1 MHKDLRAIAF
11 NMLWVLAVGY
21 FVYHL
26 ITGARGILS
35 FEVLSDELPNLEQT
49 LRQLKSENAFLENK
63 ISRIRE
69 DNLDLDLLE
78 EEAQRTLGFFYPDDK
93 VVLLPKE

>member
-1 MHKDLRAIAF
+1 MHNDLKVVAW

-21 FVYHL
+21 FAYHL
-26 ITGARGILS
+26 VSGARGIFSL
-35 FEVLSDELPNLEQT
+35 ETLSDELPLLEHQ
-49 LRQLKSENAFLENK
+49 LSLLKSENDFLANK

-78 EEAQRTLGFFYPDDK
+78 EEAMRILGFFHPNDK
-93 VVLLPKE
+93 IVLLPKD

>member
-1 MHKDLRAIAF
+1 MHSDLKMITT
-11 NMLWVLAVGY
+11 NVLWVCIVGY
-21 FVYHL
+21 FAYHL

-35 FEVLSDELPNLEQT
+35 LETLNDELPLLKQELT
-49 LRQLKSENAFLENK
+49 QLQEENKFLSNK

-78 EEAQRTLGFFYPDDK
+78 EEAQRILGFFHKDD
-93 VVLLPKE
+93 VIVLLPKA

>member
-1 MHKDLRAIAF
+1 MHSDLKAVAF
-11 NMLWVLAVGY
+11 NMLWVCAAGY
-21 FVYHL
+21 FAYHL
-26 ITGARGILS
+26 ISGARGILS
-35 FEVLSDELPNLEQT
+35 LETLSDELP
-49 LRQLKSENAFLENK
+49 FLENELAQIRGENTFLANK

-78 EEAQRTLGFFYPDDK
+78 EEAQRILGFFSPNDL

>member
-1 MHKDLRAIAF
+1 MHNDLKVIAW

-21 FVYHL
+21 FAYHL
-26 ITGARGILS
+26 VSGARGIFSL
-35 FEVLSDELPNLEQT
+35 EALSDELPILEHQLSQ
-49 LRQLKSENAFLENK
+49 LRAENDFLANK

-78 EEAQRTLGFFYPDDK
+78 EEAMRILGFFHTDDK
-93 VVLLPKE
+93 IVLLPKD

>member
-1 MHKDLRAIAF
+1 MHNDLKVIAW

-21 FVYHL
+21 FAYHL
-26 ITGARGILS
+26 VSGARGIFSL
-35 FEVLSDELPNLEQT
+35 ETLNDELPLLEQQ
-49 LRQLKSENAFLENK
+49 LAQLKSGNDFLSNK

-78 EEAQRTLGFFYPDDK
+78 EEAMRILGFFTPDSK
-93 VVLLPKE
+93 IVLLPKE

>member
-1 MHKDLRAIAF
+1 MHNDLKVIAW

-21 FVYHL
+21 FAYHL
-26 ITGARGILS
+26 VSGARGIFSMETLN
-35 FEVLSDELPNLEQT
+35 DELPILEQQ
-49 LRQLKSENAFLENK
+49 LSQLKYENNFLANK

-78 EEAQRTLGFFYPDDK
+78 EEAMKILGFFSPNDK
-93 VVLLPKE
+93 IIILPKE

>member
-1 MHKDLRAIAF
+1 MHSDLKVVAF
-11 NMLWVLAVGY
+11 NMLWVCAVGY
-21 FVYHL
+21 FAYHL
-26 ITGARGILS
+26 ISGARGILS
-35 FEVLSDELPNLEQT
+35 LETLSDELPFLEHELAQI
-49 LRQLKSENAFLENK
+49 KGENAFLANK

-78 EEAQRTLGFFYPDDK
+78 EEAQRILGFFSPNDL

>member
-1 MHKDLRAIAF
+1 MHRDLRVVAF
-11 NMLWVLAVGY
+11 NMLWVLTVGY
-21 FVYHL
+21 FAYHL
-26 ITGARGILS
+26 ISGARG
-35 FEVLSDELPNLEQT
+35 VLSREILVDELSALESVLNQ
-49 LRQLKSENAFLENK
+49 LRSDNAFLENK

-78 EEAQRTLGFFYPDDK
+78 EEAQRILGFFSPNDI